1 MSYTTIEVKGKT
13 VGLKFGYLSYK
24 LIMTDKNRSLMFTD
38 DGSPNDLGVS
48 KILYT
53 GYQNNCINKNVEAE
67 IGFDDFSREVDKLA
81 VSEDGVK
88 KLTEIIKVWSDS
100 ADIQALIKDTGEKKS
115 QETPAE
121 TLTESSKSVTE
132 SLESV
137 PGT

>member
-1 MSYTTIEVKGKT
+1 MSYTTIEVNGKA

-24 LIMTDKNRSLMFTD
+24 LIMTDKNRSLMFSD
-38 DGSPNDLGVS
+38 DGNPNDLGVS
-48 KILYT
+48 KIIYS

-81 VSEDGVK
+81 ASEEGIK
-88 KLTEIIKVWSDS
+88 KLTEIIQVWTDS
-100 ADIQALIKDTGEKKS
+100 ADIQALVKDTGEKKS
-115 QETPAE
+115 QEIPVE
-121 TLTESSKSVTE
+121 ILTESNSSVTE